1 MLLEDDVVAV
11 KLKLDRREIIIKDRL
26 SFGSVHSRM
35 IKVRED

>member
-1 MLLEDDVVAV
+1 MLFKVAAV

-26 SFGSVHSRM
+26 GFGSVHFRM